1 MIESCAGM
9 RDLRGH
15 READSWLSVDQRVHG
30 NKPETD
36 GRTVGRLNGLLE
48 ANSGTLKLR
57 FGVFHAD
64 IVAL

>member
-15 READSWLSVDQRVHG
+15 GETDSWLSVVQRVHG

-36 GRTVGRLNGLLE
+36 GRTVGRLNGLLGT
-48 ANSGTLKLR
+48 NSGTPELR
-57 FGVFHAD
+57 FGVIHAD
-64 IVAL
+64 TVAL